1 MMSINGVGDG
11 GALPDPVS
19 IIVVMVLSEG
29 GGDALVPP
37 RSTGA
42 SWTIYCLIS
51 EVTKRASKIGF
62 VVAS

>member
-1 MMSINGVGDG
+1 MSITGASTGR
-11 GALPDPVS
+11 ALPDPVY

-51 EVTKRASKIGF
+51 EVTTRASEIGF